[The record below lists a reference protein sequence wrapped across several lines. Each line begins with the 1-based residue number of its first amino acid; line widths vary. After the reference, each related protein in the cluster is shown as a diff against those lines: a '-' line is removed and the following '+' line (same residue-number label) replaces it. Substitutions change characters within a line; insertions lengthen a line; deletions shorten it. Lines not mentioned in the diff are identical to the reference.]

1 MNNRQRL
8 IDLMGEH
15 KLERR
20 RVADMLN
27 IKREVVDHWLISGE
41 SKLHTEIPEMAIEL
55 LEYKLGVR
63 HSGKQDQ
70 QA

>member
-1 MNNRQRL
+1 MS
-8 IDLMGEH
+8 EH

-27 IKREVVDHWLISGE
+27 VKREVVDHWLISGE

-63 HSGKQDQ
+63 LSGKQDQ

>member
-1 MNNRQRL
+1 
-8 IDLMGEH
+8 MGEH